1 MLEEWAW
8 DPQSL
13 QTFARHHET
22 NEPLPAETVQRM
34 KRADEFGKGLWV
46 RQQMFYAALSLELYR
61 RDPKGLDVTALVREL
76 QGRYTPFPYL
86 EGTYFHLSFGH
97 LDGYSAI
104 YYTYMWSLV
113 IAKDLFTVFKQK
125 GLMEPGPAQA
135 YRRAVLEPGG
145 SKDAAVLVKDFLGR
159 DYDFRAYE
167 SWLNAA

>member
-1 MLEEWAW
+1 
-8 DPQSL
+8 
-13 QTFARHHET
+13 
-22 NEPLPAETVQRM
+22 
-34 KRADEFGKGLWV
+34 
-46 RQQMFYAALSLELYR
+46 
-61 RDPKGLDVTALVREL
+61 VREL
-76 QGRYTPFPYL
+76 QGRYTPFPYV

-113 IAKDLFTVFKQK
+113 IAKDLFTMFQGK
-125 GLMEPGPAQA
+125 GLLNPEPAQA

-167 SWLNAA
+167 QWLNAG